1 MKILWI
7 TNQPTPDIAKASKL
21 KTGFGGGWM
30 NLLRQ
35 QLSKKN
41 DLIIAF
47 PTIPRQTYIGDR
59 AGNVRYFAIPTKKM
73 KLKPHMAT
81 IEYFRQTIEAV
92 QPDVIH
98 IWGTEYVHTYEAVV
112 AAKECGMID
121 KTVISIQG
129 LVSVYAQHFYCGLS
143 KSNFCRLTLRDIVRK
158 TGINRQKKNFVKR
171 GKFEQAALC
180 QVHHVIGRT
189 DWDKACTFQLNPSQ
203 RYHHCNETLREPFY
217 LKNWDIANCQ
227 KHSVFVSQS
236 QYPIKGFHKALE
248 ALAILRKKYP
258 DIHLYTTGKNR
269 LSADFKERLKMG
281 NYDVLVRNQ
290 IKKLGLEQNVS
301 FLGVLNEEE
310 MRDRFLKSHIFLSP
324 SSIENS
330 PNSVGEAMLLGMP
343 VVSSDVGGVKNM
355 LTHEKEGYVYQA
367 DAAYMMAYYI
377 DKIFSDDELA
387 VRLGE
392 NAHKHAMMTHD
403 REKNFRTLMDIYK
416 TISFQEKET

>member
-1 MKILWI
+1 MYK
-7 TNQPTPDIAKASKL
+7 D
-21 KTGFGGGWM
+21 
-30 NLLRQ
+30 
-35 QLSKKN
+35 
-41 DLIIAF
+41 
-47 PTIPRQTYIGDR
+47 
-59 AGNVRYFAIPTKKM
+59 
-73 KLKPHMAT
+73 
-81 IEYFRQTIEAV
+81 
-92 QPDVIH
+92 
-98 IWGTEYVHTYEAVV
+98 
-112 AAKECGMID
+112 EC
-121 KTVISIQG
+121 
-129 LVSVYAQHFYCGLS
+129 
-143 KSNFCRLTLRDIVRK
+143 R
-158 TGINRQKKNFVKR
+158 
-171 GKFEQAALC
+171 
-180 QVHHVIGRT
+180 
-189 DWDKACTFQLNPSQ
+189 
-203 RYHHCNETLREPFY
+203 
-217 LKNWDIANCQ
+217 
-227 KHSVFVSQS
+227 
-236 QYPIKGFHKALE
+236 
-248 ALAILRKKYP
+248 
-258 DIHLYTTGKNR
+258 
-269 LSADFKERLKMG
+269 
-281 NYDVLVRNQ
+281 DVLVRNQ